1 MKKAVCCLI
10 CFVIIFSHIQ
20 AYADFFDN
28 YTVSEPDN
36 EYVTSCSKPIQ
47 VKSNINSVEKE
58 LFPTSFYSDSQPT
71 FNDLLE
77 WVLAV
82 MYDCTEEFYTNVQFN
97 DGTIDEYMLFDVT
110 SFNVPLN
117 YAKKIIM
124 LLNYEYGDILAS
136 NYYLYDTIE
145 VDGYYYDIMGFKYI
159 YDDLSVVKEKRAQI
173 KDKADIII
181 NKINSDNGL
190 TDLEKVLLVHDYIG
204 KNAYYQ
210 PDKKLIE
217 DFYYHTLDSALLEG
231 VTVCQ
236 GYTLAMTYILNR
248 LGIECISCR
257 CDEVNHVWNCV
268 KIDGKWYHIDL
279 TWNDGRYVVGA
290 DSYDFIEYDNFVTSS
305 FKQLV
310 LKFYQYYLTVCENEG
325 SNEISEEEQNYIDK
339 IKNIYTN
346 IINGSYSDKQLT
358 QELEGILKFEY
369 ITLLTD
375 NNTSNNKEFEEGFV
389 FNEIAPVKFK
399 TSENS
404 PYYYLR
410 PNGFEYDDDKFK
422 MIINTSTGSP
432 IPPIAEF
439 EFQELKADYISFA
452 IPIAFAEGFYLF
464 GIGHTD
470 KVSDFMAK
478 SHFMSNK
485 TSDDFV
491 INNVTF
497 SKCSRLAT
505 YLLAQITDPIQVN
518 AINNFEETQFFFWNS
533 NMCPFSKKI
542 IYKNQ

>member
-310 LKFYQYYLTVCENEG
+310 LKFYQYYLNVCENEG

-339 IKNIYTN
+339 IK
-346 IINGSYSDKQLT
+346 
-358 QELEGILKFEY
+358 
-369 ITLLTD
+369 
-375 NNTSNNKEFEEGFV
+375 
-389 FNEIAPVKFK
+389 
-399 TSENS
+399 
-404 PYYYLR
+404 YLM
-410 PNGFEYDDDKFK
+410 E
-422 MIINTSTGSP
+422 S
-432 IPPIAEF
+432 
-439 EFQELKADYISFA
+439 SF
-452 IPIAFAEGFYLF
+452 L
-464 GIGHTD
+464 
-470 KVSDFMAK
+470 
-478 SHFMSNK
+478 
-485 TSDDFV
+485 
-491 INNVTF
+491 
-497 SKCSRLAT
+497 
-505 YLLAQITDPIQVN
+505 
-518 AINNFEETQFFFWNS
+518 
-533 NMCPFSKKI
+533 
-542 IYKNQ
+542 